1 MAVPE
6 NGRLQ
11 VLIAKPLG
19 QKLPEP
25 DILLYVTNAMCN
37 FDGIYR
43 CPDGQWRKF
52 LPDNGP

>member
-1 MAVPE
+1 MAVLE
-6 NGRLQ
+6 HGRLQ
-11 VLIAKPLG
+11 VLTTKPLG

-25 DILLYVTNAMCN
+25 DILYITNAMCN

-43 CPDGQWRKF
+43 CLDGQWCKF